1 MYKILGSDG
10 KIYGPIPA
18 ETLRLW
24 VAEGRVN
31 GSTLIQ
37 VDEATDWRPLSSLPQ
52 FAVPP
57 PLSMPAPSAA
67 PTPARRQSSELA
79 LLGLISSVLGCVC
92 CCCGTPF
99 ALLGLVLSLIAL
111 MDAQGRDRSLAIAG
125 LVVAILALGMHLL
138 LGWANLAVTP
148 WAWHYRHWNFR

>member
-10 KIYGPIPA
+10 KVYGPIPA

-24 VAEGRVN
+24 MAEGRVN
-31 GSTLIQ
+31 AGTLVQ
-37 VDEATDWRPLSSLPQ
+37 VEEATDWRPLSSIPQ

-57 PLSMPAPSAA
+57 PVALATAPP
-67 PTPARRQSSELA
+67 PTPVVRQSNDLA
-79 LLGLISSVLGCVC
+79 TLGLVCSVLGCVC

-111 MDAQGRDRSLAIAG
+111 MDAQGRDRTIAIVG
-125 LVVAILALGMHLL
+125 LVLSILALAMHLIL
-138 LGWANLAVTP
+138 PLVRVAALP
-148 WAWHYRHWNFR
+148 WAVHFHKWTFN